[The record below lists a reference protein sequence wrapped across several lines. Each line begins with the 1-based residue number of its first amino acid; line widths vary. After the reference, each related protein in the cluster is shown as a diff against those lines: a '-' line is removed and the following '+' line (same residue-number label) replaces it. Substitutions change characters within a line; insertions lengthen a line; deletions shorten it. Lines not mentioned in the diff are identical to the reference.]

1 MKKRSLLHA
10 LTACLILIPSLA
22 NGQEMTVTKS
32 LHDYDNKPSR
42 PFIRWQDTL
51 DLTWDDFT
59 PQDGASTSRN
69 NIALYMRAE
78 PSVEKIKNNRY
89 CWDDYSIWFNPNAS
103 YYDPKNATDWNL
115 RYFNV
120 MFDIAE
126 LSARLTL
133 NPSDNS
139 AWSDK
144 RKSFDRLINASLE
157 AFELESGFGKDT
169 AVIMAY
175 EKEVREGLEQNPKE
189 EYDPDETKIDYIYN
203 LIEHIGYSNNT
214 LLGNGSSYFQSF
226 NGVSFGIG
234 GIYKKLE
241 YYADIDF
248 LWSRALKSGIFHDS
262 KLNYDWIEGK
272 TTKMTAAFKIGYRL
286 YSNRYI
292 AIHPVTGIGYS
303 AYTQTFKD
311 ENGKK
316 NESSF
321 NPSFNLSIG
330 LDTDWAIQRFVSPD
344 GVGSNILRLKTYCAY
359 EKNKVIGNYW
369 SLNIGLVYVM
379 ATNINP
385 SSKH

>member
-175 EKEVREGLEQNPKE
+175 EKEVLEGLEQNPKE

-241 YYADIDF
+241 YYADSNPSCNGNRLF
-248 LWSRALKSGIFHDS
+248 
-262 KLNYDWIEGK
+262 
-272 TTKMTAAFKIGYRL
+272 RL
-286 YSNRYI
+286 Y
-292 AIHPVTGIGYS
+292 ADFQG
-303 AYTQTFKD
+303 
-311 ENGKK
+311 
-316 NESSF
+316 
-321 NPSFNLSIG
+321 
-330 LDTDWAIQRFVSPD
+330 
-344 GVGSNILRLKTYCAY
+344 
-359 EKNKVIGNYW
+359 
-369 SLNIGLVYVM
+369 
-379 ATNINP
+379 
-385 SSKH
+385 

>member
-59 PQDGASTSRN
+59 TQDGASTSRN

-189 EYDPDETKIDYIYN
+189 KPDLEKMETDNSYNFMEY
-203 LIEHIGYSNNT
+203 LAYSNST
-214 LLGNGSSYFQSF
+214 MLGNRSDYFGSF
-226 NGVSFGIG
+226 NGLAVGIG
-234 GIYKKLE
+234 GCIKKLE
-241 YYADIDF
+241 FYADMNF
-248 LWSRALKSGIFHDS
+248 LWGKSLKSGIYHDDQF
-262 KLNYDWIEGK
+262 NYDWTAGK
-272 TTKMTAAFKIGYRL
+272 TSKAMIAFNIGYPL
-286 YSNRYI
+286 YLNRYI
-292 AIHPVTGIGYS
+292 TIHPVTGIGYS
-303 AYTQTFKD
+303 AYSQKFKD
-311 ENGKK
+311 QNGKK
-316 NESSF
+316 KDSMFGSSL
-321 NPSFNLSIG
+321 NLNIG
-330 LDTDWAIQRFVSPD
+330 LDTDWAFHRIVSSD
-344 GVGSNILRLKTYCAY
+344 GENSSILRLRTYCAY

-369 SLNIGLVYVM
+369 SLNIGLAYVI
-379 ATNINP
+379 AAKTNAFQ
-385 SSKH
+385 KH